1 MELIKSNVYATS
13 CFDKA
18 WKAAKEFN
26 AAEIAEAETD
36 PWTAQ
41 VQKYGDNLWI
51 VMLDDYYGNELGSL
65 PFTTE
70 LVFDQNG
77 SLISC
82 KMN

>member
-36 PWTAQ
+36 PWNAE
-41 VQKYGDNLWI
+41 VQKYGDNWI
-51 VMLDDYYGNELGSL
+51 VMLNDYYGNELGSL

-82 KMN
+82 KMS